1 MIAPLLASTAHPL
14 ARSAVRTQKST
25 VQRQYEYSNISDEK
39 PFGIN
44 KLIRMEIRPRIAGK
58 ESAPQS
64 RLRIPSCCT
73 ES

>member
-44 KLIRMEIRPRIAGK
+44 KLISRP
-58 ESAPQS
+58 
-64 RLRIPSCCT
+64 
-73 ES
+73 